1 MTVEQIVE
9 FVSIRSKKTSSCQKE
24 KERFAGLTEREQ
36 EAAVLIAQGLS
47 NREIAESMTVTL
59 KTVEAHVTR
68 ILRKLNF
75 DSRVQ
80 VATWVV
86 ENDIS

>member
-1 MTVEQIVE
+1 
-9 FVSIRSKKTSSCQKE
+9 
-24 KERFAGLTEREQ
+24 
-36 EAAVLIAQGLS
+36 
-47 NREIAESMTVTL
+47 VTL